1 MTITSSFN
9 GLWPKVF
16 RFDRVQM
23 SLGTAANGPECVN
36 NVRLGFQD
44 IENALEKI
52 VETGIFESGDIVDQY
67 ALEAALT

>member
-1 MTITSSFN
+1 MC
-9 GLWPKVF
+9 K
-16 RFDRVQM
+16 
-23 SLGTAANGPECVN
+23 

-67 ALEAALT
+67 ALEAALTYLWIISALIACAD